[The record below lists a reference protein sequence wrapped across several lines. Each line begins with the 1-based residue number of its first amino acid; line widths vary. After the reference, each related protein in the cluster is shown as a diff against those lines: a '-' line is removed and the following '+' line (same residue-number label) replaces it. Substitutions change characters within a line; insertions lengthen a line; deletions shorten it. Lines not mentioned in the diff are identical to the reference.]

1 MYVIA
6 DHIVGM
12 RQSSN
17 LTHIQDLEEVEE
29 WNEFG
34 ELADNLGPP
43 VPIDQTTAA
52 SASGATP
59 GSLPT
64 ALESKDQSTTS
75 DTKST
80 DQPVQQLAAL
90 ATQAASIAR
99 RTADKAAEKVTEALP
114 SNDYVAAKKATESE
128 YEATTAGAVR
138 DGQPTSQSDNIK
150 EEVLPIR
157 QAKPIPESSD
167 EKTAIDASVSTP
179 LPEVKATVD
188 IESLHAA
195 ERDMAASAEAA
206 TLDSAPPAAPEGL
219 ASGSATGV
227 SPDTRTIQDDPPKA
241 ESGSTVAGSRD
252 GGEVEEAGGNQ
263 IGVNA
268 PNESP
273 SKAFPGNENADTGV
287 ASPHSPLAK
296 TRDVPA
302 QANKAIDK
310 IADTAESNAEVESAQ
325 PDTNKDNTDQTL
337 QAASKDVLAEAKIVT
352 ENLAAQTSQ
361 LISNTISTSTA
372 TAASIVSAISPSNTN
387 LQASGTAE
395 DTKIQSPLE
404 TSESEA
410 KASNRAGDDQAESL
424 LSTAKDT
431 LPQDENVK
439 PTQVQPPAEGEL
451 ATVSVAD

>member
-6 DHIVGM
+6 DHIVEMG
-12 RQSSN
+12 RSSN

-52 SASGATP
+52 SGSGATP
-59 GSLPT
+59 GSPPT
-64 ALESKDQSTTS
+64 APESKDQSTIS

-114 SNDYVAAKKATESE
+114 SNDYVAAKKATESGS
-128 YEATTAGAVR
+128 EATTAGAVR

-188 IESLHAA
+188 PETLHAA

-206 TLDSAPPAAPEGL
+206 TSDSAPPAAPEGL
-219 ASGSATGV
+219 ASGSATAV
-227 SPDTRTIQDDPPKA
+227 PSADKTVQDDPPTA
-241 ESGSTVAGSRD
+241 ESGAAVAGSRD
-252 GGEVEEAGGNQ
+252 GGEVEEAGGNK

-273 SKAFPGNENADTGV
+273 SKAFPGNENADTGI

-296 TRDVPA
+296 TGDVPA

-310 IADTAESNAEVESAQ
+310 LADTAQSLTEVEPTQ
-325 PDTNKDNTDQTL
+325 PDTNKDNADQTL
-337 QAASKDVLAEAKIVT
+337 QAASKDVLAEAKTVT
-352 ENLAAQTSQ
+352 EDLAAKTSQ
-361 LISNTISTSTA
+361 VISNTVSTSTA
-372 TAASIVSAISPSNTN
+372 AVASVVSTKTPSNTN
-387 LQASGTAE
+387 SQASGTTE
-395 DTKIQSPLE
+395 DTKTQLPLRPQRPRSRPAIVQATIKQSH
-404 TSESEA
+404 S
-410 KASNRAGDDQAESL
+410 
-424 LSTAKDT
+424 
-431 LPQDENVK
+431 
-439 PTQVQPPAEGEL
+439 
-451 ATVSVAD
+451 